1 MEDKYYFDKWYKES
15 EDLFWKGAT
24 DKKYL
29 DILLSRLTKGN
40 ILDLGAGEG
49 GDAIYLAKKGFEVTA
64 VDISEAALKKLSK
77 WAKKENVAVNVEVA
91 DLEDYQ
97 IQESY
102 DGIISFA
109 AIHFLP
115 KDKIDKLIK
124 NMKEKTN
131 KGGVNI
137 ILVFREGD
145 SSQGKF
151 KMYYFKDN
159 ELKEYYKDWKV
170 ILYKEYEDLDTT
182 HGKPHI
188 HKIALII
195 AEKK

>member
-1 MEDKYYFDKWYKES
+1 MEDKYYFDKLYKEM
-15 EDLFWKGAT
+15 DGLLWKGEAS
-24 DKKYL
+24 KKYL
-29 DILLSRLTKGN
+29 DILIDRLTKGK

-64 VDISEAALKKLSK
+64 VDISGAALKKLSK

-97 IQESY
+97 IRESY

-115 KDKIDKLIK
+115 KDRIENLIK

-131 KGGVNI
+131 KGGINI

-151 KMYYFKDN
+151 RMYYFKDG

-170 ILYKEYEDLDTT
+170 ILYKEYENLDTA
-182 HGKPHI
+182 HGKPHT

-195 AEKK
+195 AEKN